1 MAHGICNFKCNVSN
15 EIPAIFHNGWNYDYH
30 FITKELAN
38 ELEGLLKCIGKN
50 REIYKSFSV
59 RIKKILI
66 KIDKDGKESVETISY
81 KIKSTNSMTF
91 MANFEIKS
99 C

>member
-1 MAHGICNFKCNVSN
+1 MAHGICNLKCNVPN
-15 EIPAIFHNGWNYDYH
+15 EIPTIFHNCSNYDYH

-38 ELEGLLKCIGKN
+38 EFEGLLKCIGEN
-50 REIYKSFSV
+50 SEICKSFSV

-81 KIKSTNSMTF
+81 KIKSINSMTF
-91 MANFEIKS
+91 MANFDIKS